1 MSTRKTRKYLAYALG
16 EIALIVIGILIA
28 LQITNMNDE
37 RLEREQEHKYMA
49 SLATEL
55 DDHITRIK
63 EANEGNRILIADM
76 RMLLD
81 RLSGI
86 ARAEPG
92 SVPLSESEL
101 RKLFLYSVKST
112 YWYMLVEFPEG
123 TITQLKNAGGLALV
137 QDQDVVM
144 AILGYDQSI
153 RFCAGMKDEANVYFH
168 VQEESQKDLMNLSL
182 ARGAYIFIEEDFLNI
197 LRPVEEY
204 EPLVEHGEYLRRL
217 DSDSLQDYYG
227 DVLFYR
233 TSINNLIGCYKAVMD
248 NAQDL
253 SELLRSRYDLAIP

>member
-1 MSTRKTRKYLAYALG
+1 
-16 EIALIVIGILIA
+16 
-28 LQITNMNDE
+28 
-37 RLEREQEHKYMA
+37 
-49 SLATEL
+49 
-55 DDHITRIK
+55 
-63 EANEGNRILIADM
+63 
-76 RMLLD
+76 
-81 RLSGI
+81 
-86 ARAEPG
+86 
-92 SVPLSESEL
+92 
-101 RKLFLYSVKST
+101 
-112 YWYMLVEFPEG
+112 MLVEFPEG